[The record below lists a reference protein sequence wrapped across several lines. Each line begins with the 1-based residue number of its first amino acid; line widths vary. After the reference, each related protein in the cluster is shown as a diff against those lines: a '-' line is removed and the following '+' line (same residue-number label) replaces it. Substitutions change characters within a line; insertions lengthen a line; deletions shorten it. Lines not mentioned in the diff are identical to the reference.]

1 MWELKP
7 PHIDLIPLD
16 DNQNNQNGKS
26 CIGTGTI
33 YGETA
38 AFYVVFLLKT
48 SNPDTMVYALSKFI
62 TIPSVSSDPLRKQDC
77 RQAGIWLKKC
87 LGQLGAHTALVC
99 CIDLVEYSSAI
110 LHSCQLA
117 KAKGLILLCS
127 RPSKV
132 PHTGS
137 ADIA

>member
-1 MWELKP
+1 VWELGP
-7 PHIDLIPLD
+7 PHIDLLPSH
-16 DNQNNQNGKS
+16 DNENNENGKS

-33 YGETA
+33 YGEVA
-38 AFYVVFLLKT
+38 AFYVVCLLKT
-48 SNPDTMVYALSKFI
+48 SNLDTMVYALSKFI
-62 TIPSVSSDPLRKQDC
+62 TIPSVSSDPLRKEDC

-99 CIDLVEYSSAI
+99 CIVLVEYSSTS

-117 KAKGLILLCS
+117 KAKGIILLCS
-127 RPSKV
+127 QLSKV
-132 PHTGS
+132 PHTRS